1 MVWEVR
7 RALPSV
13 PIFGIGGIETVEHV
27 LEFLIAGANAVQ
39 VGTANFRDPGVSGRL
54 VRDLELWCERH
65 GVARVADLAGTLK
78 TRPRPEK
85 AYA

>member
-1 MVWEVR
+1 VWEVR
-7 RALPSV
+7 KALPNV

-39 VGTANFRDPGVSGRL
+39 VGTANFRDPGLSGRL
-54 VRDLELWCERH
+54 VRDLARWCERR
-65 GVARVADLAGTLK
+65 GVARVAELSGTLK

-85 AYA
+85 VYA